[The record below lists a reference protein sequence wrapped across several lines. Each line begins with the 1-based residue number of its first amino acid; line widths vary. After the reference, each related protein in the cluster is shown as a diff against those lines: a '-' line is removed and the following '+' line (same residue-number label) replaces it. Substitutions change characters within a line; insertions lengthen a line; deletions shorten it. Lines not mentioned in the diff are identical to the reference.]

1 MKEGAG
7 HETVVTSTSVPFSF
21 HLQGSCDLFNLFS
34 YRPTL
39 MLLFHAARG
48 FKSHFLSVT
57 VDLNWL
63 RIVWDDRNKAL
74 RRTPMLNL
82 ILIVEIENI

>member
-1 MKEGAG
+1 MKEGEGYA
-7 HETVVTSTSVPFSF
+7 TVGTSTSVPFRF
-21 HLQGSCDLFNLFS
+21 HLQGSCDLFNLLS
-34 YRPTL
+34 HTL
-39 MLLFHAARG
+39 MLLFKTSSG

-74 RRTPMLNL
+74 RRTLMLNL